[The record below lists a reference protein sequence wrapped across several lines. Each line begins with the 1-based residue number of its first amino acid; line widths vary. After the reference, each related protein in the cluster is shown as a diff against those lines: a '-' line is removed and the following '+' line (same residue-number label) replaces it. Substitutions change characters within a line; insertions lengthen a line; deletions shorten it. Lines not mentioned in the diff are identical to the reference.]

1 MMTQSFFEKVNNM
14 ALRYSPFQASGTSEL
29 PPNQT
34 LSPGQYLQS
43 ENGRFRL
50 ILQSDGN
57 LVMKEGEAVVWIA
70 DNKQPYSLT
79 LHPKKMREPLQ
90 FVISNN
96 GFLYDPSR
104 RRLWIAES
112 THSLDKSLWYN
123 TYMTLQDDG
132 NLVIYDQRNGNLRW
146 ARFGF
151 VPGRIRKPKQ
161 RWLRKLPNGTEFF
174 KWDF

>member
-50 ILQSDGN
+50 ILQGDGN
-57 LVMKEGEAVVWIA
+57 LVINDGETVLWIA
-70 DNKQPYSLT
+70 DSNQPYSLT

>member
-50 ILQSDGN
+50 ILQGDGN
-57 LVMKEGEAVVWIA
+57 LVINDGETVLWIA
-70 DNKQPYSLT
+70 DSNQPYSLT

-146 ARFGF
+146 ARSGF

-161 RWLRKLPNGTEFF
+161 RWLRKLPSGTEFF

>member
-1 MMTQSFFEKVNNM
+1 M
-14 ALRYSPFQASGTSEL
+14 ALRYTPFQASDSSVL

-34 LSPGQYLQS
+34 MSAGQFLQS

-50 ILQSDGN
+50 MLQSDGN
-57 LVMKEGEAVVWIA
+57 LVLKDGEAIIWIA
-70 DNKQPYSLT
+70 DANQPYSAT

-90 FVISNN
+90 FVISNS

-112 THSLDKSLWYN
+112 THSADKSLWYN
-123 TYMTLQDDG
+123 TYMTVQDDG
-132 NLVIYDQRNGNLRW
+132 NLVIYDQRTGSLRW

-151 VPGRIRKPKQ
+151 IPGRLRKPKQ
-161 RWLRKLPNGTEFF
+161 KWLRKLPNGTEFF
-174 KWDF
+174 KWEF

>member
-1 MMTQSFFEKVNNM
+1 M
-14 ALRYSPFQASGTSEL
+14 ALRYTPFQASGSSVL

-34 LSPGQYLQS
+34 MSAGQFLQS

-50 ILQSDGN
+50 MLQSDGN
-57 LVMKEGEAVVWIA
+57 LVLKDGEGVIWIA
-70 DNKQPYSLT
+70 DANQPYSAT

-90 FVISNN
+90 FVISNS

-112 THSLDKSLWYN
+112 THTGDKSLWYH
-123 TYMTLQDDG
+123 TYMTVQDDG
-132 NLVIYDQRNGNLRW
+132 NLVIYDQRTGDLRW

-151 VPGRIRKPKQ
+151 IPARMRKPKQ
-161 RWLRKLPNGTEFF
+161 KWLRKLPNGTEFF
-174 KWDF
+174 KWEF

>member
-1 MMTQSFFEKVNNM
+1 M
-14 ALRYSPFQASGTSEL
+14 ALRYTPFQASGSSVL

-34 LSPGQYLQS
+34 MSPGQFLQS

-50 ILQSDGN
+50 MLQSDGN
-57 LVMKEGEAVVWIA
+57 LVLKDGEGVIWIA
-70 DNKQPYSLT
+70 DANQPYSAT

-90 FVISNN
+90 FVISNS

-112 THSLDKSLWYN
+112 THSTDKSLWYN
-123 TYMTLQDDG
+123 TYMTVQDDG
-132 NLVIYDQRNGNLRW
+132 NLVIYDQRTGSLRW

-151 VPGRIRKPKQ
+151 IPGRLRKPKQ
-161 RWLRKLPNGTEFF
+161 KWLRKLPNGTEFF
-174 KWDF
+174 KWEF

>member
-1 MMTQSFFEKVNNM
+1 MTQSFFEKVNNM

-43 ENGRFRL
+43 ENSRFRL
-50 ILQSDGN
+50 ILQGDGN
-57 LVMKEGEAVVWIA
+57 LVIKDGETVLWIA
-70 DNKQPYSLT
+70 DSNQPYSLT

-146 ARFGF
+146 ARSGF

-161 RWLRKLPNGTEFF
+161 RWLRKLPSGTEFF